1 MKIFKKFALSLALIT
16 AAGTA
21 LMAKDY
27 KLQSPDGHILAV
39 LNTDGDMNLS
49 ISCDG
54 IRVLDPS
61 PISIERTDGI
71 VWGKDAK
78 VLKETRTSVN
88 STVKTVFYRAAEIA
102 DSYNALTLK
111 MKGSWSLELRAY
123 NDGVAYRFVNS
134 DRNPFRI
141 LDEKAVFNFTKDA
154 AAIVPYERD
163 GGDFNDQYHNSFE
176 NTYTE
181 AKLSELD
188 PERLAFLPLVVEA
201 EKDVNICFTEV
212 NLRDYPGMYL
222 INMDGGNNLMAD
234 FAPYPRKTY
243 QGGHN
248 NLQILITEREEYI
261 AKVSGPRTFPWRA
274 MVIGNDVDLASSNMT
289 YLLADESRLADT
301 SWIKP
306 GKVAWEWWNDWNI
319 SGVDFDS
326 GINNDTYKYYIDFA
340 AEYGI
345 EYVIL
350 DEGWAV
356 NLKANLFQVVPE
368 IDLEMLVEYADSKG
382 VGLILWAGY
391 WAFDRDMEKVCKH
404 YSEMGIKGF
413 KVDFMD
419 RDDQLMT
426 DFNYRAA
433 EMAAK
438 YQLILDLHGTHKPAG
453 ITRTWPN
460 VLNVEGVYGLEQL
473 KFADSEVDQM
483 KNDLTIPFLRQ
494 VAGPMDYT
502 QGAMDNKNS
511 HNYEPKSSEPVSQGT
526 RCHQLALY
534 MVLDSPLNMLCDS
547 PTNYFREPECTE
559 FIAGIPTVWDE
570 TIILDGKIGEYIIT
584 ARRSGEKWYVGA
596 IGNWDARDIE
606 IDLSFLP
613 EGPWSM
619 RAFADGVN
627 ADKKAI
633 DYKVTSSIVSN
644 ISKLNV
650 HLARGGGW
658 AAVIAAPQLTFKS
671 SDRNLEET
679 FDWAVKTALSYAHYG
694 ENPVGYWYE
703 SALPPRNAFCMRDVS
718 HQSMGAEILGLSKQN
733 YNMMQKFASNISE
746 SKDWCTYWEIDKD
759 DKPCPADY
767 VSDEDFW
774 YNLNAN
780 FDVMF
785 ACWRIYEWTGDRRY
799 IEDAVLNNFYA
810 RSAKEYVDRWQLNPD
825 QLLTRPREMNDCHKA
840 KKFGDARG
848 VPSYVESYPDLYCAA
863 DLVATIYGGYDAY
876 SRILA
881 EAGDSR
887 KSVQMAARTEEYRR
901 HLDEKWWSDEIN
913 AYHTFWRSDKTFADG
928 EGLTH
933 VIWFNAVKEPA
944 RIEGSIEKL
953 MERKDWNIENVSH
966 FPLLWYRCNY
976 RDEAYG
982 ILKNITS
989 ADRREYP
996 EVSFGMIEGIISG
1009 TMGILPSASQNRVT
1023 TLPQITGDDC
1033 LQIENL
1039 PMMGGY
1045 VSVRHDSNCSSM
1057 LQNFTAGEIT
1067 WEAAFTG
1074 DHDELLVNGK
1084 SVKAQKRTDAMG
1096 CTVSYAEIK
1105 LAKGGKACC
1114 KIK

>member
-1 MKIFKKFALSLALIT
+1 MNIFKKIVLAS
-16 AAGTA
+16 A
-21 LMAKDY
+21 LMGAACSAMTAKDY
-27 KLQSPDGHILAV
+27 KLSSPDGQIQAV
-39 LNTDGDMNLS
+39 VNTDREMTLS
-49 ISCDG
+49 VTHDG
-54 IRVLDPS
+54 VQVLAPS
-61 PISIERTDGI
+61 PISIERTDGVI
-71 VWGKDAK
+71 WGKDAK

-88 STVKTVFYRAAEIA
+88 SKVKAVFYRASEIA
-102 DSYNALTLK
+102 DNYNTLTLK

-123 NDGVAYRFVNS
+123 NDGVAYRFVS
-134 DRNPFRI
+134 ADKKPFDIR
-141 LDEKAVFNFTKDA
+141 DEKAVFNFTKDA
-154 AAIVPYERD
+154 ETVIPYERD
-163 GGDFNDQYHNSFE
+163 GGDFNEQYFNSFE
-176 NTYTE
+176 NLYTV

-188 PERLAFLPLVVEA
+188 SERLAFLPLVVEA
-201 EKDVNICFTEV
+201 EEAVKLCFTEV

-222 INMDGGNNLMAD
+222 INRDGGKHLEAD
-234 FAPYPRKTY
+234 FAPYPKKTL

-248 NLQILITEREEYI
+248 MLQMLVTEREEYI
-261 AKVSGPRTFPWRA
+261 AKVAGPRTFPWRA
-274 MVIGNDVDLASSNMT
+274 IVIGNDVEIASSDMT
-289 YLLADESRLADT
+289 YLLADESKLADT

-319 SGVDFDS
+319 AGVDFES
-326 GINNDTYKYYIDFA
+326 GINNDTYKHYIDFA

-356 NLKANLFQVVPE
+356 NLQADLFQVVPE
-368 IDLEMLVEYADSKG
+368 IDLEMLVKHGESKG

-404 YSEMGIKGF
+404 YSEMGVKGF

-438 YQLILDLHGTHKPAG
+438 YNLVLDLHGTHKPAG
-453 ITRTWPN
+453 LNRTWPN
-460 VLNVEGVYGLEQL
+460 VLNFEGVHGLEQM
-473 KFADSEVDQM
+473 KWVPSDVDQM
-483 KNDLTIPFLRQ
+483 EYDVTIPFIRQ

-511 HNYEPKSSEPVSQGT
+511 HNYEPKGSEPVSQGT

-534 MVLDSPLNMLCDS
+534 MVLESPINMLCDS
-547 PTNYFREPECTE
+547 PTNYRREPECTE
-559 FIAGIPTVWDE
+559 FIAEIPTVWDE
-570 TIILDGKIGEYIIT
+570 TRVLAGEMGEYIIT
-584 ARRSGEKWYVGA
+584 ARRSGDKWYIGA
-596 IGNWDARDIE
+596 ITDWNSRDIE
-606 IDLSFLP
+606 VDLSFLP
-613 EGPWSM
+613 EGSWSM

-627 ADKKAI
+627 ADKKAV
-633 DYKVTSSIVSN
+633 DYKVTNSIVSN
-644 ISKLNV
+644 SSKIKV

-658 AAVIAAPQLTFKS
+658 AAVITAPQLAFKS

-679 FDWAVKTALSYAHYG
+679 FEWASKTALSYAHYG

-733 YNMMQKFASNISE
+733 YNMMQKFAVNISE
-746 SKDWCTYWEIDKD
+746 SKDWCTYWEIDRD
-759 DKPCPADY
+759 DQPCPADY
-767 VSDEDFW
+767 VSDDDFW

-799 IEDAVLNNFYA
+799 IEDAALNNFYA
-810 RSAKEYVDRWQLNPD
+810 ISAKEYVDRWQLNPD

-840 KKFGDARG
+840 EKFGDARG

-863 DLVATIYGGYDAY
+863 DLVAAIYAGYDAY
-876 SRILA
+876 GRMLA
-881 EAGDSR
+881 EAGDKG
-887 KSVQMAARTEEYRR
+887 KSGQMAARAEEYRR
-901 HLDEKWWSDEIN
+901 HLDENWWSDEIN
-913 AYHTFWRSDKTFADG
+913 AYHTFWRSDRTFADG

-933 VIWFNAVKEPA
+933 VIWFNAAKEPA

-953 MERKDWNIENVSH
+953 MERNDWNIENVSH
-966 FPLLWYRCNY
+966 FPLLWYRYNY
-976 RDEAYG
+976 QDEAYQ
-982 ILKNITS
+982 ILKNITT
-989 ADRREYP
+989 AHRREYP

-1009 TMGILPSASQNRVT
+1009 AMGIIPSASKKRVT
-1023 TLPQITGDDC
+1023 TLPKLTGDDY

-1039 PMMGGY
+1039 PMLGGY
-1045 VSVRHDSNCSSM
+1045 VSVRHDNNSSSM
-1057 LQNFTAGEIT
+1057 LQNFTSGEIT
-1067 WEAAFTG
+1067 WEAAFAG
-1074 DHDELLVNGK
+1074 DHDEILVNGK
-1084 SVKAQKRTDAMG
+1084 TVKAQKRTDAMG

-1105 LAKGGKACC
+1105 LANGEKACC
-1114 KIK
+1114 RIK